1 MSCLTGNLS
10 NHQRMK
16 DFPHS
21 LPPPRPSFLS
31 SLQLRLQPR
40 RRNKKLPHRCSSM
53 RAWLLGIAVGA
64 RLALLGC
71 LGVGGG
77 ASWVWPELGSAP
89 RAHPTLG
96 SPPHALQ
103 ARLTSFPGA
112 CHKLGRAPAR
122 RKARGSGPLNPC
134 LPHPP
139 LPQPNSLF
147 VSARPGQGAIWP
159 SCFPAGLCPAKGRRG
174 LYPMVAPVRG
184 RPLKLVGVGPWRLL
198 VTDVRP
204 WAGWPVPGR
213 VRM

>member
-53 RAWLLGIAVGA
+53 RAWLLGTAVGA

-71 LGVGGG
+71 LGVAGG

-89 RAHPTLG
+89 RARPTLG

-103 ARLTSFPGA
+103 AGLTSFPGA

-122 RKARGSGPLNPC
+122 RKARGSGPLNPR
-134 LPHPP
+134 L
-139 LPQPNSLF
+139 
-147 VSARPGQGAIWP
+147 
-159 SCFPAGLCPAKGRRG
+159 
-174 LYPMVAPVRG
+174 LYPPSPSLTPCLSQPGLDKVPSGPAAFQQGFVPSRG
-184 RPLKLVGVGPWRLL
+184 EGGSTPW
-198 VTDVRP
+198 
-204 WAGWPVPGR
+204 WPQ
-213 VRM
+213 